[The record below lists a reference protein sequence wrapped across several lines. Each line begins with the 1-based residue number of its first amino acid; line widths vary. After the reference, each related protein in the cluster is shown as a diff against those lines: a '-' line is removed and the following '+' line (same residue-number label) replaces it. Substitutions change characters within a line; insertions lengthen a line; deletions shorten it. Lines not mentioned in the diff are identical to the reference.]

1 MKVMEQIKIA
11 LMTFDDLEE
20 VHAIEMRSYPHPW
33 TLNIFRGELSKPDK
47 RIYLVARL
55 AGKIVGYGGM
65 MIADSEGHITNLAVD
80 LSYRRR
86 KIGSLLALR
95 LIEIAMLK
103 SLHWL
108 TLEVR
113 ESNQE
118 AQRLYEKFGFRRVGT
133 RKNYYSDGENA
144 VIMWTD
150 DIASKE
156 YREKILRIKRML
168 WEAEDR

>member
-1 MKVMEQIKIA
+1 MKVMEEIKIS

-20 VHAIEMRSYPHPW
+20 VYAIETRSYPHPW
-33 TLNIFRGELSKPDK
+33 TLNIFQGELSKPDK

-55 AGKIVGYGGM
+55 AGKIIGYGGM
-65 MIADSEGHITNLAVD
+65 MITDSEGHITNLAVD
-80 LSYRRR
+80 VPYRR
-86 KIGSLLALR
+86 KGIGTLLTIR
-95 LIEIAMLK
+95 LIEMAMLK
-103 SLHWL
+103 GLHWL

-113 ESNQE
+113 ESNDK
-118 AQRLYEKFGFRRVGT
+118 AQKLYEKFGFRQVGT

-156 YREKILRIKRML
+156 YREKMQEIKRAL
-168 WEAEDR
+168 SDEE